1 MAQNIGALLKEK
13 RLDLGLSLDDASCAI
28 KVRAKYLKLLE
39 DDINEKET
47 PPTVY
52 MLGYLKLY
60 ANFLGL
66 DGKQIIDQIYVFT
79 KEEYPS
85 MNDTHHVK
93 SDPSAK
99 IILISLFSLILL
111 LILWSSNIF

>member
-1 MAQNIGALLKEK
+1 MAQNIGELLREK
-13 RLDLGLSLDDASCAI
+13 RLELGLSLDDASCAI
-28 KVRAKYLKLLE
+28 KVRTKYLKFLE

-66 DGKQIIDQIYVFT
+66 DGKQIIDQISIFA
-79 KEEYPS
+79 KEEFPS
-85 MNDTHHVK
+85 MNDTYHVK
-93 SDPSAK
+93 SDPSLK
-99 IILISLFSLILL
+99 IILISLFCLTLL
-111 LILWSSNIF
+111 LVLWSRNIF